1 MSLKDAN
8 SLTPQ
13 IQLANILNKLAPS
26 DYITDRL
33 IIASPT
39 YMKNLTQIIS
49 STSRETLQTYLI
61 WKVVQAFASE
71 IEADEIKPYTRF
83 SNKLQGKVS
92 DLPSIQPQNSLLILH
107 TQDPDSSPEQWRTCV
122 GHVDNGLGWILS
134 RFFVEK
140 AFSEKAKNFGDQI
153 VSDIKDMFIEKLKKT
168 TWMDKSVVELAI
180 EKVHK
185 IVQKIGY
192 PTKVRSSITVH

>member
-1 MSLKDAN
+1 MSLKGAD

-13 IQLANILNKLAPS
+13 IQLANIINKLAPS
-26 DYITDRL
+26 DYTTDRL
-33 IIASPT
+33 IVASPS
-39 YMKNLTQIIS
+39 YMKNLSQILS
-49 STSRETLQTYLI
+49 STSRETLQTYFI

-92 DLPSIQPQNSLLILH
+92 RLIHGESTLNSQW
-107 TQDPDSSPEQWRTCV
+107 QDPDSSPERWRTCV
-122 GHVDNGLGWILS
+122 SHVDDGLGWILS

-153 VSDIKDMFIEKLKKT
+153 VSDIKEMFIQKLKKT

-192 PTKVRSSITVH
+192 PTKVRSGFTLL

>member
-1 MSLKDAN
+1 MSLKDAD

-13 IQLANILNKLAPS
+13 VQLANILNKLAPS

-39 YMKNLTQIIS
+39 YMKNLTQILS

-83 SNKLQGKVS
+83 SNKLQGKVTIS
-92 DLPSIQPQNSLLILH
+92 RLSMHYSLLTH
-107 TQDPDSSPEQWRTCV
+107 P
-122 GHVDNGLGWILS
+122 GS
-134 RFFVEK
+134 RLFSRAVE
-140 AFSEKAKNFGDQI
+140 N
-153 VSDIKDMFIEKLKKT
+153 LR
-168 TWMDKSVVELAI
+168 W
-180 EKVHK
+180 
-185 IVQKIGY
+185 
-192 PTKVRSSITVH
+192 PC